1 MGFKFK
7 RIDLTAGS
15 SEFPTTDTSYTGR
28 SARSL
33 VIIQKI
39 GQAILDCNCG
49 WVLDKGAESVLD
61 YDDIPSKANDEP
73 YPGLFFRNTISGCKL
88 FVCYI
93 ANQVQNGMRDFG
105 GTGEDLFQCNSG
117 TDRFVSSL
125 CMSMIPEGSTSEFG
139 SPYSTDFLPA
149 DATRIV
155 GTDVTYGADNDY
167 GGFGAQPASG
177 YIYSYGLFV
186 SPYAVAVCTAAAQ
199 TNPGNFYIP
208 SYAVGRILGT
218 LAHSSDNTNQARYGV
233 VTFRRKDNV
242 NPRSEGLYGV
252 MEYTIQYYL
261 NQSGDLH
268 LPGVN
273 PYTAYS
279 TWNPNNYPLGWNYA
293 CCSVAKADGTWVNG
307 SDNASFSSIFYA
319 SEPQQLSGF
328 LFNSTNTGKSRW
340 VPFNVVV
347 LSNDLNTYG
356 IVPGDGFKGQLDSD
370 LFRCAKG
377 TYGQTFD
384 NGNFICLDA
393 YYNFLIGWDSTN
405 TDSIAG

>member
-28 SARSL
+28 RARS
-33 VIIQKI
+33 VTIIQKI

-49 WVLDKGAESVLD
+49 WVLDQGAESVLD
-61 YDDIPSKANDEP
+61 YDDIPSKANDET
-73 YPGLFFRNTISGCKL
+73 YPGLFFKNTTSGCKL

-93 ANQVQNGMRDFG
+93 ANQVQYGMRDFG
-105 GTGEDLFQCNSG
+105 GTGADLFQCNSG
-117 TDRFVSSL
+117 TNRFVSSL
-125 CMSMIPEGSTSEFG
+125 CISMIPEGSTSEFG
-139 SPYSTDFLPA
+139 NPRSTDFLPA

-155 GTDVTYGADNDY
+155 GTDVSYESDGQY
-167 GGFGAQPASG
+167 GGFGAEPSPG
-177 YIYSYGLFV
+177 WIYSYGIFV
-186 SPYAVAVCTAAAQ
+186 SPYAIAVCTAKAQ
-199 TNPGNFYIP
+199 SNPGNFYIP
-208 SYAVGRILGT
+208 SYCVGRILGT

-233 VTFRRKDNV
+233 VTFRKKDNV
-242 NPRSEGLYGV
+242 DTCAEGTYAP
-252 MEYTIQYYL
+252 MEYNISAYL
-261 NQSGDLH
+261 NQYGALY

-273 PYTAYS
+273 PYTSAN
-279 TWNPNNYPLGWNYA
+279 TWYPSSYPLGWNYA
-293 CCSVAKADGTWVNG
+293 CCSISKADGTWVNG

-319 SEPQQLSGF
+319 SEPEQLSGY
-328 LFNSTNTGKSRW
+328 LFNSTNNGKSRW

-347 LSNDLNTYG
+347 LSNDLDTWG
-356 IVPGDGFKGQLDSD
+356 IVPGDGFKGYLDSD

-405 TDSIAG
+405 TDQIAG

>member
-28 SARSL
+28 RARSIT
-33 VIIQKI
+33 IIKKI

-49 WVLDKGAESVLD
+49 WVLDQGAESVLD
-61 YDDIPSKANDEP
+61 YDDIPSKANDET
-73 YPGLFFRNTISGCKL
+73 YPGLFFKNTTSGCKL
-88 FVCYI
+88 FICYI
-93 ANQVQNGMRDFG
+93 ANQVQYGMRDFG
-105 GTGEDLFQCNSG
+105 GTGADLFQCDSG
-117 TDRFVSSL
+117 TNRFVSSL

-139 SPYSTDFLPA
+139 NPRSTDFLPA

-155 GTDVTYGADNDY
+155 GTDVTYGQDYDY
-167 GGFGAQPASG
+167 GGFGAQPSSG

-186 SPYAVAVCTAAAQ
+186 SPYAVAVCTAYAQ

-218 LAHSSDNTNQARYGV
+218 LSHSSDNTNQARYGV
-233 VTFRRKDNV
+233 VTFRKKDNV
-242 NPRSEGLYGV
+242 NRCAEGTYDPMGYEMHSFLG
-252 MEYTIQYYL
+252 
-261 NQSGDLH
+261 QSTSRY

-273 PYTAYS
+273 PYTS
-279 TWNPNNYPLGWNYA
+279 GFTQNSYPLGWNWV
-293 CCSVAKADGTWVNG
+293 CCSVAKADGTWLNG
-307 SDNASFSSIFYA
+307 GDNTNYSCIFFASD
-319 SEPQQLSGF
+319 PQQLSGY
-328 LFNSTNTGKSRW
+328 LFNSTNNGKSRW

-347 LSNDLNTYG
+347 LSSDLDTYG
-356 IVPGDGFKGQLDSD
+356 IVPGDGFKGYLDSD
-370 LFRCAKG
+370 LFRCSIG

>member
-7 RIDLTAGS
+7 RIDLIAGS
-15 SEFPTTDTSYTGR
+15 DEFPTTDTSYTGR

-61 YDDIPSKANDEP
+61 YDDIPSKANDET
-73 YPGLFFRNTISGCKL
+73 YPGLFFKNTTSGCKL

-105 GTGEDLFQCNSG
+105 GTGADLFQCNSG

-139 SPYSTDFLPA
+139 NPRSTDFLPA

-155 GTDVTYGADNDY
+155 GTDVTYGSDSDY
-167 GGFGAQPASG
+167 GGFGAQPTSG

-261 NQSGDLH
+261 NQLGDLH

-273 PYTAYS
+273 PYTAFS
-279 TWNPNNYPLGWNYA
+279 TWSPNNYPLGRNYA
-293 CCSVAKADGTWVNG
+293 CCSIAKSDGTWVNG

-319 SEPQQLSGF
+319 SEPQQLSGY
-328 LFNSTNTGKSRW
+328 LFNSTNNGKSRW

-347 LSNDLNTYG
+347 LSNDLDTWG
-356 IVPGDGFKGQLDSD
+356 IVPGDGFKGYLDSD

-377 TYGQTFD
+377 TYGQMFD

-393 YYNFLIGWDSTN
+393 YYNFLIGWDSEN